1 MGSMERKEI
10 KEDIVLK
17 MLGIILKLLS
27 LHGIILFSFLINSSI
42 EKEVVG
48 PTKDSDLDWRI
59 KKVEIGW
66 SMIWSVVMP
75 RLWPTL
81 VSPDSVSYAMIL
93 SLRVAVIFTSELC
106 YSLIVSKYV

>member
-48 PTKDSDLDWRI
+48 PTKDSDLD
-59 KKVEIGW
+59 
-66 SMIWSVVMP
+66 
-75 RLWPTL
+75 
-81 VSPDSVSYAMIL
+81 
-93 SLRVAVIFTSELC
+93 
-106 YSLIVSKYV
+106 